1 MNRKLTVREKA
12 MLLVLA
18 LVVIALGYY
27 NLLLRPIN
35 EQIAEYNSAVASE
48 QTELVTDMALVA
60 KKNKMESAL
69 TEFRKNTDAKPI
81 PLSDNSQK
89 LMLELHEILADATS
103 YSLGFSQGTKTE
115 GYIILRPISLTF
127 STGTYAQSRAI
138 IDALCESEYM
148 NKISDLNIQT
158 SSGRTG
164 VQTSLVITYFEVK
177 Q

>member
-1 MNRKLTVREKA
+1 MNRKLTLRERM
-12 MLLVLA
+12 MLLALA
-18 LVVIALGYY
+18 LIVIALGYY

-35 EQIAEYNSAVASE
+35 EQIAEYNSNTEIE
-48 QTELVTDMALVA
+48 QAELATDMALLA
-60 KKNKMESAL
+60 KKSKMESAL

-81 PLSDNSQK
+81 PLFDNSQK
-89 LMLELHEILADATS
+89 LMLELYEALADATD

-115 GYIILRPISLTF
+115 GYIILRPISITF

-158 SSGRTG
+158 SSSRAG